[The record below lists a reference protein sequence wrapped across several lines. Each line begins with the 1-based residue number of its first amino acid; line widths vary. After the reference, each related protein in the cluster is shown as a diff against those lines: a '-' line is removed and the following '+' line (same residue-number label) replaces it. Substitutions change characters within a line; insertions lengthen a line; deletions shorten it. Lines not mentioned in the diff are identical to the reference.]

1 MDTNLEVGDDGAEI
15 GSQSLSFFGYPESVA
30 EQSAKIRNLVSDDQ
44 PLLLYGISA
53 YLNSQ
58 PDMMVY
64 ANRKCFISGGHTNGQ
79 IPLQFLNC
87 SQNLRSKDTGEF
99 IDEQE

>member
-30 EQSAKIRNLVSDDQ
+30 EEPAKIRNLVSDDQ

-64 ANRKCFISGGHTNGQ
+64 PNRKSSSPAATRTARSRCRFS
-79 IPLQFLNC
+79 FFF
-87 SQNLRSKDTGEF
+87 SKLRSKKSEEDSE
-99 IDEQE
+99 

>member
-30 EQSAKIRNLVSDDQ
+30 EQPAKIRNLVSDDQ

-53 YLNSQ
+53 YLKSQ

-64 ANRKCFISGGHTNGQ
+64 PNRKFFISAGHPERRT
-79 IPLQFLNC
+79 PLKIFNFF
-87 SQNLRSKDTGEF
+87 SKLRSKKSEEDS
-99 IDEQE
+99 D

>member
-30 EQSAKIRNLVSDDQ
+30 EQPAKIRNLASDGQ

-58 PDMMVY
+58 PAMMVY
-64 ANRKCFISGGHTNGQ
+64 RNRKFFISGGHPNCP
-79 IPLQFLNC
+79 IPLQIFNFF
-87 SQNLRSKDTGEF
+87 SKLRSKKSGE
-99 IDEQE
+99 DSD

>member
-30 EQSAKIRNLVSDDQ
+30 EQPAKIRNLASDGQ

-58 PDMMVY
+58 PAMMVY
-64 ANRKCFISGGHTNGQ
+64 RNRKFFISGGTRTARSRPKFSNFF
-79 IPLQFLNC
+79 P
-87 SQNLRSKDTGEF
+87 NLRPKNSGKVSN
-99 IDEQE
+99 

>member
-30 EQSAKIRNLVSDDQ
+30 EQPAKIRNLASDGQ

-58 PDMMVY
+58 PAMMVY
-64 ANRKCFISGGHTNGQ
+64 RNRKFFISGGH
-79 IPLQFLNC
+79 P
-87 SQNLRSKDTGEF
+87 NLASSTLSTTPMAPEILWTMVSPR
-99 IDEQE
+99 